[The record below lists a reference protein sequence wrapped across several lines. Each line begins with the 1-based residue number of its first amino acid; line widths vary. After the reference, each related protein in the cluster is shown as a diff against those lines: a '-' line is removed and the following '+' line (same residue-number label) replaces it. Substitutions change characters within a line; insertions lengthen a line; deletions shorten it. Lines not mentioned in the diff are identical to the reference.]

1 MIVWVM
7 LLIIY
12 WQCPSHITII
22 SFLYLQYI
30 FPLMRFRNGRF
41 RHFFINA
48 TIDGLKLMLIIGSF
62 VDGINAP
69 SKFLIFKSQNMI
81 NKFHPYSGPNIKHK
95 ILIPFWIYCWEL
107 LLDHHVFSNTI
118 NVYLFIRIVRS
129 FLDKTSY
136 DSFLRM
142 CTYIAR

>member
-1 MIVWVM
+1 M

-62 VDGINAP
+62 EGGINAP
-69 SKFLIFKSQNMI
+69 SNILIFKSQN
-81 NKFHPYSGPNIKHK
+81 
-95 ILIPFWIYCWEL
+95 ILNTRRTAL
-107 LLDHHVFSNTI
+107 LLDHHVFSNMI
-118 NVYLFIRIVRS
+118 NVYLFIRIICS